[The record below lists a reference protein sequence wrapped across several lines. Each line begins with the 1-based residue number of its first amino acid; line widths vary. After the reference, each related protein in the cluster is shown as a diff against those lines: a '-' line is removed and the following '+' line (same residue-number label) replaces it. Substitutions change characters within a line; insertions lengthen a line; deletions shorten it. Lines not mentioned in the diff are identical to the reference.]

1 MSRIWDSL
9 KDLELREKAFASREG
24 VGTPHVPG
32 PDRRCG
38 PRIWSYSPVLV
49 YGYTTGNEPFHE
61 ETEALHV
68 NASGGLI
75 VLDSTVV
82 QGQNLILIN
91 KANEK
96 EQKCCVVRERSG
108 YLNRVVVA
116 VGFPEP
122 VFDFWI

>member
-9 KDLELREKAFASREG
+9 RDVELSEKGGKGMSTEHQRMR
-24 VGTPHVPG
+24 
-32 PDRRCG
+32 DRRCG

-75 VLDSTVV
+75 MLDSTVV
-82 QGQNLILIN
+82 HGQNLILIN

-96 EQKCCVVRERSG
+96 EQNCRVVCERSG
-108 YLNRVVVA
+108 YVNRVVVA
-116 VGFPEP
+116 LGFPEP
-122 VFDFWI
+122 VPDFWT